1 MKSLFLAILASISL
15 VVATELDMTHDAFI
29 NTTWGHLN
37 AEQAD
42 LASTL
47 KQLDQLQLQA
57 QELILENVKTKVD
70 QSNLASC
77 LTQFINGQKAFL
89 QASSDHLSDSDRVLL
104 DKEIT
109 AILLLALKTAKPII
123 PESTD
128 IDTLTSMVSA
138 HSCLTRLSAT
148 DALGYF
154 ENLIT
159 VSTDRIQNLGQL
171 METQRANLGILA
183 RKTDFTQ
190 KQAANHIDSITLT
203 LASLKEHVQA
213 DA

>member
-1 MKSLFLAILASISL
+1 MKSLFLTILASISL
-15 VVATELDMTHDAFI
+15 AVATEPEITHDAFI

-37 AEQAD
+37 AEQAN
-42 LASTL
+42 LGSALS
-47 KQLDQLQLQA
+47 QLDQLQLEA
-57 QELILENVKTKVD
+57 KDLILENVKTKVD

-77 LTQFINGQKAFL
+77 LTQFINGQTAFL
-89 QASSDHLSDSDRVLL
+89 KASSDHLSDSDRVLL
-104 DKEIT
+104 NKEIT

-159 VSTDRIQNLGQL
+159 ASTNHIQSLGQL
-171 METQRANLGILA
+171 IEIQRANLGSLA
-183 RKTDFTQ
+183 RKTDSMQ
-190 KQAANHIDSITLT
+190 KQVANQVESITLT
-203 LASLKEHVQA
+203 LTSIKVHVQA